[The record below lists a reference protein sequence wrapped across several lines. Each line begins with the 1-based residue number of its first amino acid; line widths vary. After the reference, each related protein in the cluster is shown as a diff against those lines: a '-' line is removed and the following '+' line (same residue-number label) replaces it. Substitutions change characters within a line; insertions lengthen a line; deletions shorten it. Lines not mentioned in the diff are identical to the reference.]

1 MVLNLFEKNKS
12 KQQNNK
18 AMDEL
23 EKLGPELSK
32 IKKENPFRVPENY
45 FEDFSARLQIKLE
58 AEKGGTSKN
67 QSRIIQFLKPAIGLA
82 AGFALIFMLAY
93 WPLTTFTPNEQAK
106 NISTETDESEM
117 FFASLV
123 EGMDENSFYAMLDE
137 PTVSVQLTD
146 DDLANY
152 VKTNSSEYEIYSET
166 SGN

>member
-1 MVLNLFEKNKS
+1 MEEF
-12 KQQNNK
+12 
-18 AMDEL
+18 
-23 EKLGPELSK
+23 EKLGSELSK

-58 AEKGGTSKN
+58 AEKGGTIKN
-67 QSRIIQFLKPAIGLA
+67 QSRIIQFLKPALGLA

-93 WPLTTFTPNEQAK
+93 WPLKTFTPNQQVK
-106 NISTETDESEM
+106 NTGTETDESEM

-123 EGMDENSFYAMLDE
+123 EGMDENSFYAMLEE
-137 PTVSVQLTD
+137 PAASVQLTD

-152 VKTNSSEYEIYSET
+152 VKTNSSEYDIYSET